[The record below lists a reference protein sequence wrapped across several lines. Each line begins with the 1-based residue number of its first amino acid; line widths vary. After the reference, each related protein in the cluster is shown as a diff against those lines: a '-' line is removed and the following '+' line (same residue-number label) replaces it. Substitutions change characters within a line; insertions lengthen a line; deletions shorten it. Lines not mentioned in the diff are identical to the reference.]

1 MNIVE
6 TLRSQEKIDCDQFI
20 ALNDI
25 LTDRLR
31 TGVCAVIMKHRLQ
44 DDYDC
49 YDVDAL
55 ARDICSFIIGI
66 RDEIPLDIDSSLQ
79 DLPF

>member
-1 MNIVE
+1 MNIAE

-25 LTDRLR
+25 LADRLK
-31 TGVCAVIMKHRLQ
+31 TGIAVIIMKHRLE
-44 DDYDC
+44 DESDC
-49 YDVDAL
+49 YDVHAL
-55 ARDICSFIIGI
+55 ARDICSFVIGI

-79 DLPF
+79 NLPF